1 MIPRR
6 RLLIESLVL
15 PVAGVA
21 VVLSLLYLSLWKS
34 GQDDLLPDFL
44 PLYAAGQLI
53 RTDPASLYDPSAQL
67 KTQQTAAGIRPES
80 FLPFAY
86 PPVTAGFFAPLT
98 LLSYRNAYRVWVLI
112 SLLMLGLSIY
122 LCSDNFQLGQEGRR
136 FLAVGTIAL
145 FPVYIAL
152 VQGQTA
158 TLILLLFTLA
168 FLALQ
173 RGSEWQAGVW
183 VGLLFLKPQWL
194 LLPALVL
201 LGRKTWKAL
210 LSLFI
215 SVFLLVFAGISL
227 VGWEG
232 LRQLLALMLEMA
244 SGRETTAPPLHQY
257 NLRALGFFLTL
268 GPVFWIS
275 GSALVALLVTATWW
289 RRENT
294 PWHLSTLTL
303 GMILTSPQA
312 NPHDLVLVVPALAV
326 LIAEY
331 ESSLSL
337 VHLLALVLF
346 GLLPLLTVILVWPW
360 TGYKIPVMAVV
371 SLILFGFALRKAW
384 RPCHER

>member
-1 MIPRR
+1 M
-6 RLLIESLVL
+6 ESLVR
-15 PVAGVA
+15 PVVGVA
-21 VVLSLLYLSLWKS
+21 VILSLLYLSLWKS

-53 RTDPASLYDPSAQL
+53 RTHPGSLYDRSAQL
-67 KTQQTAAGIRPES
+67 EAEQAAAGIRPES
-80 FLPFAY
+80 YLPFAY
-86 PPVTAGFFAPLT
+86 PPVTAGLFAPLT
-98 LLSYRNAYRVWVLI
+98 LLSYRHAYPVWVLI
-112 SLLMLGLSIY
+112 SLIMLGLSIY
-122 LCSDNFQLGQEGRR
+122 LCSDSFQLGQEGRR

-201 LGRKTWKAL
+201 LSRRAWKAL

-215 SVFLLVFAGISL
+215 SVLLLGLAGITL

-232 LRQLLALMLEMA
+232 LQQLLPLMLEMA
-244 SGRETTAPPLHQY
+244 SGREATAPPLHQY
-257 NLRALGFFLTL
+257 NVRALGFFLTL
-268 GPVFWIS
+268 GPAFWIS
-275 GSALVALLVTATWW
+275 GSALVALVVAATWG
-289 RRENT
+289 RRQNT
-294 PWHLSTLTL
+294 PWHLPTLTL

-312 NPHDLVLVVPALAV
+312 NPHDLVLIVPALAA

-346 GLLPLLTVILVWPW
+346 GLLPLLTVMLIWPW
-360 TGYKIPVMAVV
+360 TGHEIPVMALV
-371 SLILFGFALRKAW
+371 SLILFGFVLREAW
-384 RPCHER
+384 RPCYER

>member
-1 MIPRR
+1 MD
-6 RLLIESLVL
+6 SLVL

-21 VVLSLLYLSLWKS
+21 VVLFLLYLSLWKS

-44 PLYAAGQLI
+44 PFYAAGQLI
-53 RTDPASLYDPSAQL
+53 RTDPGSLYDPSAQL
-67 KTQQTAAGIRPES
+67 EAQQAAAGIRPES

-86 PPVTAGFFAPLT
+86 PPVTAGLFAPLT
-98 LLSYRNAYRVWVLI
+98 LLSYQNAYPVWVLI
-112 SLLMLGLSIY
+112 SLIMLGLSIY

-136 FLAVGTIAL
+136 FLALATIAL

-158 TLILLLFTLA
+158 TLMLLLFTLA
-168 FLALQ
+168 LVALQ
-173 RGSEWQAGVW
+173 RGHEWQAGVW

-201 LGRKTWKAL
+201 VGRKTWKAL
-210 LSLFI
+210 LSL
-215 SVFLLVFAGISL
+215 SVCVGLLFLVGISL
-227 VGWEG
+227 VGREG
-232 LRQLLALMLEMA
+232 LHQLLALMLEMA

-257 NLRALGFFLTL
+257 NLRALAFFFTL
-268 GPVFWIS
+268 GSAFWIS
-275 GSALVALLVTATWW
+275 GSALVALVVTATWW
-289 RRENT
+289 RRGNT
-294 PWHLSTLTL
+294 PWHLPTLTL

-337 VHLLALVLF
+337 VALLALVLF
-346 GLLPLLTVILVWPW
+346 GLLPLLTVMLVWPW
-360 TGYKIPVMAVV
+360 TGHRVPVMALVN
-371 SLILFGFALRKAW
+371 LILFGFALREAW
-384 RPCHER
+384 QPRHER